1 MNDKDKRIAELEAE
15 NAALRERIERYVSE
29 FRVCRFCMHI
39 HEDCSPT
46 GASCKPQWGG
56 L

>member
-15 NAALRERIERYVSE
+15 NATLRERIERYVGE
-29 FRVCRFCMHI
+29 FRVCRFCVHR

-46 GASCKPQWGG
+46 GGECKPRWGG

>member
-1 MNDKDKRIAELEAE
+1 MTDKERIAKLKEE
-15 NAALRERIERYVSE
+15 NARLREKIEAYVGE
-29 FRVCRFCMHI
+29 FRVCRFCMHR

-46 GASCKPQWGG
+46 GGECKPRWGG